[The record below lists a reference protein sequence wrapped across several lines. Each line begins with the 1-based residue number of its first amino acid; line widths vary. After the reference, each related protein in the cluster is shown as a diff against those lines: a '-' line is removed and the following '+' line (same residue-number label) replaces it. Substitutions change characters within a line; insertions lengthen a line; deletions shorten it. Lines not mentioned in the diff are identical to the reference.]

1 MQINFRKI
9 KILLLLYA
17 VSIGLFAQHKEP
29 EDFGFSHHTIQFN
42 DDIIDILIQTKTGEE
57 NKTKPALLFCQ
68 GSLPIPLIKTAGN
81 TIYGVFPFDTDSL
94 LKDYHLVIISKPY
107 IPVIIEAEKLA
118 ENFLY
123 IDSTTGKVPSAY
135 TKRNYLDY
143 YVYRNIAVVDYLQTL
158 PFISTKKLIVAGHSQ
173 GCTIAAKM
181 ATLSKKI
188 THLII
193 ASGNPF
199 GQITSMLR
207 EYRRAEKPGDSTNYG
222 DELLNYWESVVAN
235 KDNNDDVYGDTY
247 KSIYDFSTPAI
258 NYLLKIKIPTFVCYG
273 SKDINAPYNDYLRIE
288 TIRQQKE
295 NFTFKAY
302 LGREHNF
309 FSVKEKGEINYNDF
323 GWNKVADDWKSW
335 LLKNR

>member
-1 MQINFRKI
+1 MQVNFLKI
-9 KILLLLYA
+9 KLLLLFYA
-17 VSIGLFAQHKEP
+17 FGIGLLAQQKEP
-29 EDFGFSHHTIQFN
+29 ESFGFSHHTIRFN
-42 DDIIDILIQTKTGEE
+42 SDIVDILIQTKTGEE
-57 NKTKPALLFCQ
+57 NKIKPALLFCQ
-68 GSLPIPLIKTAGN
+68 GSLPIPLIKTSGN

-94 LKDYHLVIISKPY
+94 LKDHHLVIISKPY
-107 IPVIIEAEKLA
+107 IPVVIAAEKLA
-118 ENFLY
+118 ENFVY
-123 IDSTTGKVPSAY
+123 IDSTTGKAPSDY

-143 YVYRNIAVVDYLQTL
+143 YVYRNIAVINYLQTL
-158 PFISTKKLIVAGHSQ
+158 PFISKKKLIVAGHSQ
-173 GCTIAAKM
+173 GYTIAAKM

-188 THLII
+188 THLIV

-258 NYLLKIKIPTFVCYG
+258 NYLLKLKIPTFVCYG

-295 NFTFKAY
+295 NFTFKTY

-323 GWNKVADDWKSW
+323 GWNKVAEDWKSW